1 MSLHSN
7 VVRAKMQL
15 EGDIL
20 FWIEIKLV
28 GNYGEK
34 LGYAGIMFVGCIVG
48 DSLSFIYPQQYG

>member
-20 FWIEIKLV
+20 FWIEIKFV

-48 DSLSFIYPQQYG
+48 NSPASSYAQQYG